1 MAAKKYYI
9 LYDVFYG
16 KGDGK
21 GGGNYKYFSSLILS
35 HKLKKKSYFSCGKL
49 N

>member
-16 KGDGK
+16 ERGGK
-21 GGGNYKYFSSLILS
+21 GGGNYKYFPSLI
-35 HKLKKKSYFSCGKL
+35 
-49 N
+49 